1 MPLILALANQK
12 GGVGKT
18 TTAINLGAY
27 LASFGKKVLLVDTD
41 PQANATSSLG
51 IANNSLNHSIYDCL
65 ISGLPIGQIITLTN
79 RLNLDLVPSSRDLAG
94 AEVEMVEMPQ
104 REFLLRHA
112 LAPVEGQYEFILID
126 SPPSLGLL
134 TVNALCAAE
143 GVIIPVQCE
152 FLALEGLTHLVHTI
166 DLVRGLNPTL
176 RIFGLVMTMFDAR
189 TNLSSEVEAEVR
201 RHFGEPVFR
210 TVIPRNVRLGEAPSF
225 GEPIL
230 SYAPNSPG
238 GFAYRNLALEVLER
252 AQMVQAMNV
261 PIASQASK
269 DKQAIEEG

>member
-18 TTAINLGAY
+18 ATAINLGAY
-27 LASFGKKVLLVDTD
+27 LSFYGKKVLLVDID

-51 IANNSLNHSIYDCL
+51 LSANSLDYSIYDSL
-65 ISGLPIGQIITLTN
+65 LDNRPLDQTISLTN
-79 RLNLDLVPSSRDLAG
+79 RVNLDLVPSSRDLAG
-94 AEVEMVEMPQ
+94 AEVEMVEMLQ
-104 REFLLRHA
+104 REFLLRQA
-112 LAPVEGQYEFILID
+112 LAPIEGQYEFILID

-134 TVNALCAAE
+134 TLNALCAAE

-176 RIFGLVMTMFDAR
+176 HIFGLVMTMFDAR
-189 TNLSSEVEAEVR
+189 TNLSSEVVSEVR
-201 RHFGEPVFR
+201 EHFGDRVFR
-210 TVIPRNVRLGEAPSF
+210 TVIPRSVRLSEAPSH

-238 GFAYRNLALEVLER
+238 GLAYRNLALEVLER
-252 AQMVQAMNV
+252 AQMSPAIEVS
-261 PIASQASK
+261 IAGQISK
-269 DKQAIEEG
+269 RKQAIEEG

>member
-27 LASFGKKVLLVDTD
+27 LASYGKKVLLVDID

-51 IANNSLNHSIYDCL
+51 IANNSPNQSTYDAL
-65 ISGLPIGQIITLTN
+65 INAAPLSKIIAITN
-79 RLNLDLVPSSRDLAG
+79 RVNLDLVPSSRDLAG
-94 AEVEMVEMPQ
+94 AEVEMVQIAE
-104 REFLLRHA
+104 REYLLRKS
-112 LAPVEGQYEFILID
+112 LAGVEEQYEFILID

-134 TVNALCAAE
+134 TLNALCAAQ

-152 FLALEGLTHLVHTI
+152 YLSLEGLTHLVHTI
-166 DLVRGLNPTL
+166 NLVRRLNPSL

-189 TNLSSEVEAEVR
+189 TSLSSQVVAEVR
-201 RHFGEPVFR
+201 KHFQERVFQ
-210 TVIPRNVRLGEAPSF
+210 TVIPRSVRLSEAPSH

-238 GFAYRNLALEVLER
+238 GLAYRNLALEVLER
-252 AQMVQAMNV
+252 AEMAPPKEMAIAT
-261 PIASQASK
+261 PASQ
-269 DKQAIEEG
+269 QTPIEEEG